1 MLAGVVDKKTPRYC
15 LLGDTMQRAVH
26 LEETG
31 EGELGF
37 LSRRHRCDCGGK
49 QHVQNLLQFLWE
61 CVCVC
66 VCVRACVRACVHAY
80 VPSAHKHAQ
89 IHTYH
94 IHTRV
99 YVCVVYV

>member
-1 MLAGVVDKKTPRYC
+1 
-15 LLGDTMQRAVH
+15 MQRAVH

-66 VCVRACVRACVHAY
+66 ACVRVCVCACVRACVRPVRTQTY
-80 VPSAHKHAQ
+80 THAQ